1 MANLLRTLVYGG
13 QISLTLA
20 DTTAMVREAIKLHNL
35 SRSSATVL
43 GKSLS
48 LMTFMSACLKGEK
61 GEISLSVKT
70 DGAGGDIGVSGNRRL
85 FLRGYITDPFV
96 EDATE
101 KETFGTNGSLTVI
114 RDDGYS
120 RPFVGTCALNENGSI
135 DEAFTEYYRISEQ
148 LPTYLKTAVE
158 FDDKGALVF
167 AGVVALQPLPFADKE
182 ILEKVEK
189 TPLQALLDGAKEK
202 GVEACAKDYFTV
214 DETVWET
221 REAVYK
227 CNCSREY
234 LTRVLVTLGKEQ
246 MHEIIKADGEIKIH
260 CHYCNKDYQFTEE
273 DERKI
278 FP

>member
-1 MANLLRTLVYGG
+1 MGAC
-13 QISLTLA
+13 
-20 DTTAMVREAIKLHNL
+20 AIPEN
-35 SRSSATVL
+35 
-43 GKSLS
+43 
-48 LMTFMSACLKGEK
+48 
-61 GEISLSVKT
+61 
-70 DGAGGDIGVSGNRRL
+70 AGV
-85 FLRGYITDPFV
+85 
-96 EDATE
+96 
-101 KETFGTNGSLTVI
+101 
-114 RDDGYS
+114 
-120 RPFVGTCALNENGSI
+120 
-135 DEAFTEYYRISEQ
+135 DEAFEEYYRISEQ

-167 AGVVALQPLPFADKE
+167 AGVAALQPLPFADEE